1 MAIMFHNEFLIF
13 GECGVVAGGRGLRTE
28 VREFSSSVES
38 LVVGGRKLRTEP
50 DHSGYIGY

>member
-1 MAIMFHNEFLIF
+1 MFHNEFLFF